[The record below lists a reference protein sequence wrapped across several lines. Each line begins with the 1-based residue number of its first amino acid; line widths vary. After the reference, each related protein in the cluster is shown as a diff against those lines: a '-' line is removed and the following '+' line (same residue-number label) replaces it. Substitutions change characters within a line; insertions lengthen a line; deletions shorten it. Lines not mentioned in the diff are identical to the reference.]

1 MEDRLL
7 GKKPYAL
14 YRDPLVIIFVILLF
28 LLLCRIL
35 FAVRFMGIYV
45 VGDSMSPGLTGAAS
59 RGVPG
64 GDFLFVNK
72 FDTPDYGD
80 IVVLEKPYASP
91 DSEDRYVIKR
101 VIALGGDKVYM
112 EDGVVYVMYEGEE
125 QYTALEEDYVL
136 EENCDPLLPYNTYR
150 SADDPMVV
158 GEDEIFV
165 LGDNRNVSRDSRY
178 SEYGCFS
185 YSQLA
190 GVVTDWSLSLK
201 GFITDIYT
209 LFAF

>member
-1 MEDRLL
+1 M
-7 GKKPYAL
+7 
-14 YRDPLVIIFVILLF
+14 
-28 LLLCRIL
+28 
-35 FAVRFMGIYV
+35 
-45 VGDSMSPGLTGAAS
+45 
-59 RGVPG
+59 
-64 GDFLFVNK
+64 
-72 FDTPDYGD
+72 
-80 IVVLEKPYASP
+80 
-91 DSEDRYVIKR
+91 
-101 VIALGGDKVYM
+101 YM

>member
-1 MEDRLL
+1 
-7 GKKPYAL
+7 
-14 YRDPLVIIFVILLF
+14 
-28 LLLCRIL
+28 
-35 FAVRFMGIYV
+35 MGIYV

-91 DSEDRYVIKR
+91 DSEDKYVIKR